1 MWARGEGIGTIS
13 RNVTGSGGAKCH
25 HFYRHLNA
33 CASVAAF
40 DGGRCIKEQVI
51 LYSLKSNVFV
61 GSSLVDMYAKSGSVD
76 DA

>member
-1 MWARGEGIGTIS
+1 MEPNATSFIGT
-13 RNVTGSGGAKCH
+13 
-25 HFYRHLNA
+25 LNA
-33 CASVAAF
+33 CASIAAL
-40 DGGRCIKEQVI
+40 DGGRRIKEQVI

>member
-1 MWARGEGIGTIS
+1 MVEPNAITFIGT
-13 RNVTGSGGAKCH
+13 
-25 HFYRHLNA
+25 LNA